1 MTVFWLALF
10 RLRSTVRTFVRDERA
25 AGLVEYALI
34 IAVLAVA
41 VIAALAFLAGGIGNV
56 FEMVSDTL
64 EGGHHGR
71 RSDRGRTSARA
82 RLVQEVRLL
91 AEVCHC
97 HGETDRTSK
106 I

>member
-10 RLRSTVRTFVRDERA
+10 RLRSGVRMFVRDERA

-41 VIAALAFLAGGIGNV
+41 VIAALAFLAGGLGDV

-64 EGGHHGR
+64 EGVTTNEDPVEVGR
-71 RSDRGRTSARA
+71 RRGRGW
-82 RLVQEVRLL
+82 
-91 AEVCHC
+91 CKKFGC
-97 HGETDRTSK
+97 
-106 I
+106 